1 MFTPDWND
9 APEWANYV
17 AMDEDG
23 EWYWYENEPTILFS
37 RYTTDGR
44 CEFIET
50 PKVWKSTLQSRPR
63 PKIKRQFSKIDHIKL
78 RSFLAE
84 YGAWTDVE
92 LMDHDQNKI
101 RALWLACCDISAN

>member
-1 MFTPDWND
+1 MFTPDWNA

-50 PKVWKSTLQSRPR
+50 PKVWKSTLQSRP
-63 PKIKRQFSKIDHIKL
+63 KI
-78 RSFLAE
+78 
-84 YGAWTDVE
+84 
-92 LMDHDQNKI
+92 
-101 RALWLACCDISAN
+101 